1 MRCAARPSPNGNIC
15 RSELGRRE
23 QQVGVGVDHG
33 AIFLLRP
40 GQQRIMR
47 PQARLDMR
55 DRDPGDE
62 GSQRAAKR
70 ARRVALNDD
79 EVRRPRRSGRRARVT
94 AWKWTCGFS
103 SPGQFNS
110 IRGKAFSPNSSGV
123 SAACCPVKISV
134 GIKPCAARALATGL
148 SLMASGLVP
157 MTSLMSA
164 ERSLPPSSAGT
175 TCLD

>member
-15 RSELGRRE
+15 RSQLGRRE

-79 EVRRPRRSGRRARVT
+79 EVRRLTQKRQKGAGHRLDMDVRVL
-94 AWKWTCGFS
+94 
-103 SPGQFNS
+103 
-110 IRGKAFSPNSSGV
+110 V
-123 SAACCPVKISV
+123 
-134 GIKPCAARALATGL
+134 ARAIQFDPGEGL
-148 SLMASGLVP
+148 QPELVRRQRG
-157 MTSLMSA
+157 M
-164 ERSLPPSSAGT
+164 LPGEDQRRDQAVRRKGIGDGFELDGFGPGADDQPDVGETQPSP
-175 TCLD
+175 